1 MAPEFFGNAAGAFA
15 VLLQEIEAEVC
26 LANKAGAQAFEK
38 RDYEQARQALERAGK
53 LAELRSKVMAL
64 RLDWEETLGFPVDAS
79 EDEGQDADALNSVEA
94 FRAACL
100 ARVEK
105 RLAIKLIR
113 KRATTYVTADG
124 ERALI
129 CAVSREY
136 TDTTPPRYW
145 FAFHT
150 NQDQL
155 LASVPHGYLALG
167 CGTPEQLLLIPFARF
182 RPWLESLN
190 TTARNDGVYWHIHVL
205 RQGDRLKLD
214 RKKGFDDVDLT
225 EFLLSTHKG
234 G

>member
-1 MAPEFFGNAAGAFA
+1 MAPEKYADTAGAFEI
-15 VLLQEIEAEVC
+15 LLQDIETEVC
-26 LANKAGAQAFEK
+26 LADKAGAQAFEK

-64 RLDWEETLGFPVDAS
+64 RLDWEEFPGFPVDAP
-79 EDEGQDADALNSVEA
+79 EDEGQVTGTATSVEA

-100 ARVEK
+100 MRVEK
-105 RLAIKLIR
+105 LLAIKLIR
-113 KRATTYVTADG
+113 KRATTYVTEDG
-124 ERALI
+124 KQALI

-136 TDTTPPRYW
+136 ADTTPPRYW

-167 CGTPEQLLLIPFARF
+167 CGSSDQLLLILFATF

-214 RKKGFDDVDLT
+214 RKKGFEDVDLT
-225 EFLLSTHKG
+225 EFLLR
-234 G
+234 

>member
-1 MAPEFFGNAAGAFA
+1 MESGTANDAAGALEL
-15 VLLQEIEAEVC
+15 LLQEIEAEVC
-26 LANKAGAQAFEK
+26 LADKAGAQAFEQ
-38 RDYEQARQALERAGK
+38 RDYQQARQALERAGK

-64 RLDWEETLGFPVDAS
+64 RLDWEEILGFPVDAPG
-79 EDEGQDADALNSVEA
+79 DEGQVADAAGSVEA

-124 ERALI
+124 GRALI
-129 CAVSREY
+129 CAVSKEY
-136 TDTTPPRYW
+136 ADITPPRYW

-155 LASVPHGYLALG
+155 LASVPQGYLALG
-167 CGTPEQLLLIPFARF
+167 CGSPDQLLLIPFADF

-205 RQGDRLKLD
+205 KQEDRLMLD
-214 RKKGFDDVDLT
+214 RKKGFNDVDLT
-225 EFLLSTHKG
+225 EFLLR
-234 G
+234 